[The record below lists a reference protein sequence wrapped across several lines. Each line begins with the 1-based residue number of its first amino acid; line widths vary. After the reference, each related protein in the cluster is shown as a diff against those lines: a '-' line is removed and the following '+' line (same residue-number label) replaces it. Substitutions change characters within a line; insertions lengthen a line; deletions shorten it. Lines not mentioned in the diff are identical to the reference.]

1 MREVLIG
8 LALAACA
15 LSTTAALS
23 GSREP
28 STMQKELQD
37 AADAGTSLVGMTV
50 AKTTLGGNE
59 LVGITR
65 RVRAQ

>member
-1 MREVLIG
+1 
-8 LALAACA
+8 
-15 LSTTAALS
+15 
-23 GSREP
+23 
-28 STMQKELQD
+28 MQKELQD